1 MRGDLPATHR
11 IFLDHF
17 GGRLLALE
25 RDSEVVVDVQ
35 EPDAGL
41 RVRVPGTVIM
51 TPLSSF
57 TNG

>member
-25 RDSEVVVDVQ
+25 GDSEVVVDMQ

-41 RVRVPGTVIM
+41 RVRVRGAVIM

-57 TNG
+57 TGG